1 MPLPSVRREID
12 AGINKVVV
20 LVNFEA
26 ILWGN
31 SGVKEDA
38 YFSFCNPTLTQE
50 ISWLA
55 VMCDVSYLDV

>member
-1 MPLPSVRREID
+1 MPLPSVKREID
-12 AGINKVVV
+12 AGINIVVI